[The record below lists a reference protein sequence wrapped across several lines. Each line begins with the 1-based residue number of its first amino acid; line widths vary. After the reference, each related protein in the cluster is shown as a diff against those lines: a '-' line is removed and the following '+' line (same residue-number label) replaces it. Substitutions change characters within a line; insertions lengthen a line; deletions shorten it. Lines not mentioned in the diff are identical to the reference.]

1 MECITKQWIPAETT
15 GCINTANKFKQFLD
29 RVSKE
34 VLKHNWELWK
44 DPILFIITVISIEA
58 TGTGQLG
65 PQKVVLL
72 HP

>member
-34 VLKHNWELWK
+34 VLKHNREL
-44 DPILFIITVISIEA
+44 
-58 TGTGQLG
+58 
-65 PQKVVLL
+65 
-72 HP
+72 